1 MITIRKY
8 AAIDIGSNAIRLLIT
23 NVIEQQGQP
32 TQFIKNSLVRTPIRL
47 GQDTFITGEISE
59 ESIQRMIDVFKAY
72 LLLMKVHNVEKYLP
86 CATSAIREA
95 HNSQQV
101 VNRIEKETGIKI
113 NIIDGTKEAELITQA
128 DLNNYFNIKKNYLY
142 VDVGGGSSEF
152 TFFSKGKIVTSKS
165 FKIGTVRLLNN
176 QINNSDWNEV
186 EQWIKSIA
194 PSYNKITLIGSGG
207 NINKLFKLSGKPQNK
222 PLTFD
227 YLNNQFNL
235 ISSMTYRQ
243 RITELGLNV
252 DRADVIVPAMEI
264 YLNAMKWSK
273 AKQIFVPKIGLADGI
288 IKMIYYD
295 LKF

>member
-59 ESIQRMIDVFKAY
+59 ESIQRMIDAFKAY
-72 LLLMKVHNVEKYLP
+72 LLLMKVHNVEKYLS

-95 HNSQQV
+95 RNALQV

-128 DLNNYFNIKKNYLY
+128 DLNNYFNTKKNYLY
-142 VDVGGGSSEF
+142 VDVGGGSSEL

-295 LKF
+295 VKF